1 MVSSE
6 SPNDRVWVVVPA
18 FNEARVIA
26 ATLASLSRWLPN
38 VVVVDD
44 GSRDDT
50 SDIARRAGA
59 HVLRHVINLGAGA
72 SLQTGIDFALS
83 RGASHV
89 CSFDAD
95 GQHDPHTIDAMIAAL
110 EDSGAEV
117 ALASRFL
124 GDVVGMPPLR
134 RLTLWAALRYTRW
147 QTRRNFTD
155 THNGLR
161 LLTAYAARTCRITQ
175 PGMAHCSEI
184 LAIIAKRKLSYIEVP
199 TTVTHSEYSL
209 SKGQRSSN
217 SIKIL
222 FDLLYASWSGQ
233 H

>member
-1 MVSSE
+1 MSNSDGPDV
-6 SPNDRVWVVVPA
+6 RLWIVLPA
-18 FNEARVIA
+18 FEEARMIGTV
-26 ATLASLSRWLPN
+26 LASLSAWLPR

-44 GSRDDT
+44 GSQDNTGDV
-50 SDIARRAGA
+50 ARKAGA
-59 HVLRHVINLGAGA
+59 HVVRHAVNLGAGA
-72 SLQTGIDFALS
+72 ALQTGIDFALE
-83 RGASHV
+83 RGATHI

-95 GQHDPHTIDAMIAAL
+95 GQHDAKTIDQMVAAL

-117 ALASRFL
+117 VLASRFL
-124 GDVVGMPPLR
+124 GDAVGMPPLR

-147 QTRRNFTD
+147 QTRRNFSD

-161 LLTAYAARTCRITQ
+161 LLTARAAMECRLTQ

-184 LAIIAKRKLSYIEVP
+184 LNAIAKHNLRFVEVP
-199 TTVTHSEYSL
+199 TIVTYSQYSL
-209 SKGQRSSN
+209 GKGQRSSN